1 MKPKTKLQMEIVN
14 GSRKLAPVSEAQKR
28 YAYKHCFVH
37 YFKRDAKGNCFCL
50 DCGHTLRD
58 KEDKKNCKCP
68 HCGSIHFI
76 SKGTQK
82 KRLVST
88 PINDQPVKIITH
100 LKRYKCLDCTSYFSD
115 SNPIA
120 YENWSFTKVA
130 IISILNKLKPYNA
143 TYASIAR
150 MFGVSTTRIIDVF
163 DAFVRIKRHNLPKI
177 LLIDEFHFSRHTK
190 YKYPAILMNFE
201 NNLIIDIIESRTHDI
216 MSDYFF
222 KINLEERKKVEYICT
237 DMSFIFKP
245 LLKTYFPNS
254 TLLVDHFHVTKFVND
269 QLNNTRKRVMR
280 KYASNKKSLEYRLLK
295 HRYKLL
301 LKSRNDIDLEIFKYD
316 NILEHYATE
325 NIILE
330 QLLNCDEELRQAY
343 NAKEEYLIFDQVTQK
358 EINNCNNKR
367 MELTSLI
374 KRFRHTQVEESI
386 KVAETL
392 NNWKEE
398 ILNSFIWINNR
409 RISNGP
415 VEGKNNYIK
424 KILSNANGMVN
435 FKRARNRILY
445 SQNKYETYSTKEHKD
460 KIKRPSNPRGT
471 YKKNKK

>member
-1 MKPKTKLQMEIVN
+1 
-14 GSRKLAPVSEAQKR
+14 
-28 YAYKHCFVH
+28 
-37 YFKRDAKGNCFCL
+37 
-50 DCGHTLRD
+50 
-58 KEDKKNCKCP
+58 
-68 HCGSIHFI
+68 
-76 SKGTQK
+76 
-82 KRLVST
+82 
-88 PINDQPVKIITH
+88 
-100 LKRYKCLDCTSYFSD
+100 
-115 SNPIA
+115 
-120 YENWSFTKVA
+120 
-130 IISILNKLKPYNA
+130 
-143 TYASIAR
+143 
-150 MFGVSTTRIIDVF
+150 
-163 DAFVRIKRHNLPKI
+163 
-177 LLIDEFHFSRHTK
+177 
-190 YKYPAILMNFE
+190 
-201 NNLIIDIIESRTHDI
+201 
-216 MSDYFF
+216 
-222 KINLEERKKVEYICT
+222 
-237 DMSFIFKP
+237 
-245 LLKTYFPNS
+245 
-254 TLLVDHFHVTKFVND
+254 
-269 QLNNTRKRVMR
+269 MR

-367 MELTSLI
+367 MELASLI

-415 VEGKNNYIK
+415 IEGKNNYIK

>member
-1 MKPKTKLQMEIVN
+1 MNNELLTLFDIKDDIVESFTIDNIDTYYEINIRFKPSV
-14 GSRKLAPVSEAQKR
+14 V
-28 YAYKHCFVH
+28 C
-37 YFKRDAKGNCFCL
+37 
-50 DCGHTLRD
+50 
-58 KEDKKNCKCP
+58 CP

-115 SNPIA
+115 TNPIA

-143 TYASIAR
+143 T
-150 MFGVSTTRIIDVF
+150 
-163 DAFVRIKRHNLPKI
+163 
-177 LLIDEFHFSRHTK
+177 
-190 YKYPAILMNFE
+190 
-201 NNLIIDIIESRTHDI
+201 
-216 MSDYFF
+216 
-222 KINLEERKKVEYICT
+222 
-237 DMSFIFKP
+237 
-245 LLKTYFPNS
+245 
-254 TLLVDHFHVTKFVND
+254 
-269 QLNNTRKRVMR
+269 
-280 KYASNKKSLEYRLLK
+280 YASNKKSLEYRLLK

>member
-1 MKPKTKLQMEIVN
+1 MNNELLTLFDIKDDIVESFTIDNIDTYYEINIRFKPSV
-14 GSRKLAPVSEAQKR
+14 V
-28 YAYKHCFVH
+28 C
-37 YFKRDAKGNCFCL
+37 
-50 DCGHTLRD
+50 
-58 KEDKKNCKCP
+58 CP

-254 TLLVDHFHVTKFVND
+254 TLLVDHLHVTKFVND